1 MNNYNYIAFCYTN
14 LVKAIFGNS
23 LKKAQEIHIKNLPET
38 GNVLFIGGGNGTV
51 LKLINQLKPNLKID
65 YIDQSKKMISLSR
78 VLAGTDST
86 NFIIGNEHAIPNKNY
101 DAIITFFFLDLFQKD
116 KRISIISLLKSKLKN
131 EGIWL
136 VADFNAPTNWKQ
148 QLTEKMM
155 FWFLKVTT
163 KIESDRIENYRDNLS
178 HIELNETHATTF
190 NNGFVFSSVFIKV
203 GVKP

>member
-86 NFIIGNEHAIPNKNY
+86 NFIIGNEHAI
-101 DAIITFFFLDLFQKD
+101 
-116 KRISIISLLKSKLKN
+116 
-131 EGIWL
+131 WL

-190 NNGFVFSSVFIKV
+190 NNGFVFTSVFIKV